1 MNQNRKQIIL
11 IKLQTEE
18 NIVKVMEEILQTKDG
33 YLPLESSFWR
43 FIRKRDQLRSF
54 FA

>member
-33 YLPLESSFWR
+33 YLLLRSSFR
-43 FIRKRDQLRSF
+43 CFIRKRDQL
-54 FA
+54 